1 MYSTSK
7 NTNAYDINNIHLQ
20 VSMINKNKTNSQRKN
35 QCSCYIFCIL
45 IFMSAQ
51 KNWPESHI
59 SQSDTEIGDRLI
71 HVYAYFTQSIHVY
84 AYFVHSLLNSTATFF
99 RSWSWYAKC
108 LQKSKGVFFVFLDG
122 GTLTKWAK
130 MERTRVT
137 VMPLLCPNWK
147 PSWKLGLCQVSWS
160 SFINDLHFMWAKH
173 HLNSFN

>member
-1 MYSTSK
+1 M
-7 NTNAYDINNIHLQ
+7 INN
-20 VSMINKNKTNSQRKN
+20 NKTNYQQKN

-51 KNWPESHI
+51 KNWPDSHI

-84 AYFVHSLLNSTATFF
+84 AYFVQSLLKSTAIFF
-99 RSWSWYAKC
+99 RSWYAKC

-130 MERTRVT
+130 MERTRVSDALALSKLKAKLKARS
-137 VMPLLCPNWK
+137 LLCPNWK
-147 PSWKLGLCQVSWS
+147 PSWKLGLCSVQTESQAES
-160 SFINDLHFMWAKH
+160 
-173 HLNSFN
+173 